1 MAQEMHQYGLSI
13 PVVGHYFRV
22 HFMDKKKI
30 RIKKW
35 QIAILALSVSFGGST
50 QAALYIYQ
58 MPGGTRIITDY
69 PLSGK
74 DYKLVRKSDS
84 ARGMGAMVSERR
96 VQSVILDPS
105 TYDRLIKRTAAANR
119 VDVALVK
126 AVMHVESGFNPNA
139 VSPKGASGLMQL
151 MPATAVRYGV
161 EDIFDPVQNVQ
172 GGVRYL
178 KDLLAMFKDNQR
190 LAIAAYNAGENAVLR
205 YKGIPP
211 YNETQ
216 EYVRKVMTFRKHYT
230 PKEIKAATPKLALTL
245 PLSPH
250 LTRDQAVVATPVA
263 AVGALP
269 TVTAQNQL

>member
-1 MAQEMHQYGLSI
+1 
-13 PVVGHYFRV
+13 
-22 HFMDKKKI
+22 MDQRKI
-30 RIKKW
+30 CIKNW
-35 QIAILALSVSFGGST
+35 QIAILALSVTFGGSA

-250 LTRDQAVVATPVA
+250 LTRDQAVVATPVV

>member
-1 MAQEMHQYGLSI
+1 
-13 PVVGHYFRV
+13 
-22 HFMDKKKI
+22 MDKRKI
-30 RIKKW
+30 CIKNW
-35 QIAILALSVSFGGST
+35 QIAILALSVIFAGRA

-69 PLSGK
+69 PLNGK

-84 ARGMGAMVSERR
+84 ARGMGTMVSERR

-139 VSPKGASGLMQL
+139 LSPKGASGLMQL
-151 MPATAVRYGV
+151 MPETAVRYGV

-178 KDLLAMFKDNQR
+178 KDLLAMFKNNQG

-216 EYVRKVMTFRKHYT
+216 NYVRKVMIFRKHYT
-230 PKEIKAATPKLALTL
+230 PKEIKIVTPKLAVA
-245 PLSPH
+245 SSVS
-250 LTRDQAVVATPVA
+250 AVSSSDSAVTPVA

>member
-1 MAQEMHQYGLSI
+1 MAREMHQFGLLI
-13 PVVGHYFRV
+13 PELGRHFRV
-22 HFMDKKKI
+22 HCMDKRKI
-30 RIKKW
+30 CIKKW
-35 QIAILALSVSFGGST
+35 QIAMLALSVSLGGSAE
-50 QAALYIYQ
+50 AALFIYQ

-74 DYKLVRKSDS
+74 DYKLVRKSES

-151 MPATAVRYGV
+151 MPQTAVRYGV
-161 EDIFDPVQNVQ
+161 DDIFDPVQNVQ

-178 KDLLAMFKDNQR
+178 KDLLAMFKDNHR

-205 YKGIPP
+205 YQGIPP

-216 EYVRKVMTFRKHYT
+216 DYVRKVMTFRKHYT
-230 PKEIKAATPKLALTL
+230 PKEIKVVTPKLAVAPSLL
-245 PLSPH
+245 PNPASE
-250 LTRDQAVVATPVA
+250 AVVVTPVV
-263 AVGALP
+263 AVGVLP

>member
-1 MAQEMHQYGLSI
+1 MAQEMHRYGLSSLKT
-13 PVVGHYFRV
+13 GRYFKV
-22 HFMDKKKI
+22 HLMNKRKI
-30 RIKKW
+30 RIKNW
-35 QIAILALSVSFGGST
+35 QIALLALSVTFGGSA

-96 VQSVILDPS
+96 VQSVILDPNV
-105 TYDRLIKRTAAANR
+105 YDRLIKRTAAANR

-139 VSPKGASGLMQL
+139 VSPRGASGLMQL
-151 MPATAVRYGV
+151 MPETAVRYGV

-178 KDLLAMFKDNQR
+178 KDLLAMFKDNHR

-216 EYVRKVMTFRKHYT
+216 DYVRKVMTFRKHYT
-230 PKEIKAATPKLALTL
+230 PKEIKVVTPKLARA
-245 PLSPH
+245 PSVSPNPAS
-250 LTRDQAVVATPVA
+250 DEAVVGTPVA
-263 AVGALP
+263 AVGTLP
-269 TVTAQNQL
+269 GVTAQNQL

>member
-1 MAQEMHQYGLSI
+1 MAQEMHQYGLLTPI
-13 PVVGHYFRV
+13 IGHRFRV
-22 HFMDKKKI
+22 HFMDKRKSGVKN
-30 RIKKW
+30 W
-35 QIAILALSVSFGGST
+35 QIALLALGLSVGGNV
-50 QAALYIYQ
+50 QAALFIYQ

-69 PLSGK
+69 PLTGK
-74 DYKLVRKSDS
+74 DYKLVRKSES

-151 MPATAVRYGV
+151 MPETAVRYGV

-178 KDLLAMFKDNQR
+178 KDLLAMFKDNHR
-190 LAIAAYNAGENAVLR
+190 LAIAAYNAGEHAVLR

-211 YNETQ
+211 YDETQ
-216 EYVRKVMTFRKHYT
+216 DYVRKVMTFRKHYT
-230 PKEIKAATPKLALTL
+230 PKEIKVVTPKMAIVPAMSSNLASD
-245 PLSPH
+245 P
-250 LTRDQAVVATPVA
+250 AVTPVA
-263 AVGALP
+263 AAGALP